1 MEKETMIN
9 LDQQQKF
16 QIAQD
21 FNSRCDDLIAKRIQL
36 IGDEE
41 DIKYNNLPNW
51 KNHRDIQNA
60 YFNDELNL
68 QAKKFIDNLLEE
80 IYNRYYDKAKTGFG
94 RIKLNV

>member
-41 DIKYNNLPNW
+41 DIKYST
-51 KNHRDIQNA
+51 
-60 YFNDELNL
+60 LNSL
-68 QAKKFIDNLLEE
+68 
-80 IYNRYYDKAKTGFG
+80 
-94 RIKLNV
+94 